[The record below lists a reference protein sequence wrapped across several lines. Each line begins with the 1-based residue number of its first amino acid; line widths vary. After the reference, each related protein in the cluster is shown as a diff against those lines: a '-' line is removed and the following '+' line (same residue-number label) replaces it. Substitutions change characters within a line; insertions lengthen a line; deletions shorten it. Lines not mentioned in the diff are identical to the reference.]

1 MSMWM
6 ITHITQK
13 ERMVLTWLKMYSIM
27 FSFLHQTQIDKIF
40 SILEKDH
47 WKKLEIKF
55 SLTIFRSYPI
65 MNLMKLSL
73 ALTLFILGFWRTMIL
88 HSFEY
93 EGSICGWG
101 KAYYIRLHIKMKMTC
116 KNWLWCSLSSSSWFD
131 LSL

>member
-55 SLTIFRSYPI
+55 SLTI
-65 MNLMKLSL
+65 
-73 ALTLFILGFWRTMIL
+73 ILDT
-88 HSFEY
+88 
-93 EGSICGWG
+93 
-101 KAYYIRLHIKMKMTC
+101 
-116 KNWLWCSLSSSSWFD
+116 
-131 LSL
+131 